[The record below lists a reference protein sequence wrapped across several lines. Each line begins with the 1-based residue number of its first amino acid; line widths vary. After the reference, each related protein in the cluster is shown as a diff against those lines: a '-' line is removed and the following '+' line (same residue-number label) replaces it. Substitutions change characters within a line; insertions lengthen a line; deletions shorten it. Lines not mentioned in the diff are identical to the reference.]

1 VYEGHSDGIIGVLE
15 GLTEKAN
22 SQLDKARKTE
32 TTSLQNFEM
41 LKQSLTDAMEFATK
55 DMDKA
60 KKALAESQ
68 EKKAIAEGDLD
79 VTSKDLAEDIKAKA
93 TLHDDCMTAAEEFE
107 LATKNR
113 GEELKALATAKK
125 VIKDSTGGA
134 AEQSY
139 GLNQVSFLQLAS
151 SADLAKFEAVRFIRD
166 LARKSN
172 SAALAQLASRM
183 SSAMKLGAAAGED
196 PFAKVEGLIKDMI
209 ATLESE
215 AEADATH
222 KAYCDKEISEA
233 TAKKDDLTAESNK
246 LSTKIDQE
254 KAASAKL
261 KEEVATLQS
270 ELASMAKAMTEATNL
285 RAEEKAAFEKN
296 SAEMKQGIEGVKMAL
311 KVLKEYYAKNTPEGD
326 ASEGAASGII
336 GLLEVCESDF
346 TKGLTE
352 MTATEETSAAEYEA
366 YVKEDQIATAKKQQD
381 VKYKTQEA
389 AGLDKSVSETS
400 TDLEAVTDELTAVLK
415 SLEKLHEM
423 CDAKAEP
430 YAERKAR
437 RESEIAGLK
446 EALTILEG
454 QSLIQKSSKHALRG
468 VQRH

>member
-1 VYEGHSDGIIGVLE
+1 
-15 GLTEKAN
+15 
-22 SQLDKARKTE
+22 
-32 TTSLQNFEM
+32 
-41 LKQSLTDAMEFATK
+41 
-55 DMDKA
+55 
-60 KKALAESQ
+60 
-68 EKKAIAEGDLD
+68 
-79 VTSKDLAEDIKAKA
+79 
-93 TLHDDCMTAAEEFE
+93 
-107 LATKNR
+107 
-113 GEELKALATAKK
+113 
-125 VIKDSTGGA
+125 
-134 AEQSY
+134 
-139 GLNQVSFLQLAS
+139 
-151 SADLAKFEAVRFIRD
+151 
-166 LARKSN
+166 
-172 SAALAQLASRM
+172 M
-183 SSAMKLGAAAGED
+183 SSAMRLGAAAGED

-215 AEADATH
+215 AEADATQ

-270 ELASMAKAMTEATNL
+270 ELASMAKAMTEAATL
-285 RAEEKAAFEKN
+285 RSEEKTAFEKN
-296 SAEMKQGIEGVKMAL
+296 SAEMKEGIEGVKMAL

-326 ASEGAASGII
+326 ASEGSASGII

-352 MTATEETSAAEYEA
+352 MTATEETAASEYEA
-366 YVKEDQIATAKKQQD
+366 YVKEDEIATVKKQQD

-389 AGLDKSVSETS
+389 AGLDKSVSELS

-415 SLEKLHEM
+415 GLEKLEEM
-423 CDAKAEP
+423 CVAKAEP

-454 QSLIQKSSKHALRG
+454 QSLIQKSEKHALRG
-468 VQRH
+468 VHRH